1 MAKEIPNY
9 MPNVIDLVVGPF
21 HNSISNSN
29 NLVGDRFP
37 IHNHGHDIGSV
48 DMVGSIAVL
57 EVRCLGGR

>member
-37 IHNHGHDIGSV
+37 IENQRHDIGSV
-48 DMVGSIAVL
+48 DKLASSAVL